1 MTDTVLEMTSDPF
14 TQNRERLNALRLYLI
29 TDRALLPEGQFL
41 AGIESALKGGVR
53 AIQLREKNLPEGEL
67 RTLAR
72 DVLKL
77 TQKYNALLIINHR
90 AELAHDIGADG
101 VHLTESS
108 PAVRKIRKEFPDLLI
123 GKSAHSLQSAL
134 RAQHQKHQKADFITF
149 SPVYDTPSKQQYGPP
164 QGLEKLKQVCVKLD
178 IPVLALGG
186 IDLSRIST
194 VREQGAFGVG
204 LIRGIWESPN
214 IEQETLKYINA
225 LTGENQ

>member
-1 MTDTVLEMTSDPF
+1 MTDTVLEMTSDPS
-14 TQNRERLNALRLYLI
+14 TQNRKRLDALRLYLI
-29 TDRALLPEGQFL
+29 TDRTLLPEDQFL
-41 AGIESALKGGVR
+41 ASIESALKGGVR

-67 RTLAR
+67 RTLAQ

-77 TQKYNALLIINHR
+77 TRQYNALLIINHR

-134 RAQHQKHQKADFITF
+134 RAQHQKADFITF

-164 QGLEKLKQVCVKLD
+164 QGLEKLKQVCAGLD

-204 LIRGIWESPN
+204 LIRGIWNSPDIEHESS
-214 IEQETLKYINA
+214 QYINA
-225 LTGENQ
+225 LTGENK

>member
-1 MTDTVLEMTSDPF
+1 MTETLLEMTSDPS
-14 TQNRERLNALRLYLI
+14 TQNRERLDALRLYLI
-29 TDRALLPEGQFL
+29 TDRVLLPEGQFL
-41 AGIESALKGGVR
+41 AGIEAALKGGVR
-53 AIQLREKNLPEGEL
+53 AIQLREKNLPEDEL
-67 RTLAR
+67 RTLAK

-77 TQKYNALLIINHR
+77 TRQYNALLIINHR

-134 RAQHQKHQKADFITF
+134 RAQHQKADFITF

-164 QGLEKLKQVCVKLD
+164 QGLEKLKQVCAGLD

-194 VREQGAFGVG
+194 VRKQGAFGVG
-204 LIRGIWESPN
+204 LIRGIWNSPN
-214 IEQETLKYINA
+214 IEHESMQYMNA

>member
-1 MTDTVLEMTSDPF
+1 MTETLLEMTSDPS
-14 TQNRERLNALRLYLI
+14 TQNRERLDALRLYLI
-29 TDRALLPEGQFL
+29 TDRTLLPEDQFL

-53 AIQLREKNLPEGEL
+53 AIQLREKNLPEDEL
-67 RTLAR
+67 HTLAR

-77 TQKYNALLIINHR
+77 TRQYNALLIINHR

-134 RAQHQKHQKADFITF
+134 RAQHQKADFITF

-164 QGLEKLKQVCVKLD
+164 QGLEKLKQVCAGLD

-204 LIRGIWESPN
+204 LIRGIWNSPDIEHESL
-214 IEQETLKYINA
+214 QYINA

>member
-1 MTDTVLEMTSDPF
+1 MTETLLEMTSNPS
-14 TQNRERLNALRLYLI
+14 TQNRERLDALRLYLI
-29 TDRALLPEGQFL
+29 TDRVLLPEGQFL
-41 AGIESALKGGVR
+41 AGIEAALKGGVR
-53 AIQLREKNLPEGEL
+53 AIQLREKNLPEDEL
-67 RTLAR
+67 RTLA
-72 DVLKL
+72 
-77 TQKYNALLIINHR
+77 
-90 AELAHDIGADG
+90 LAHDIGADG

-134 RAQHQKHQKADFITF
+134 RAQHQKADFITF

-164 QGLEKLKQVCVKLD
+164 QGLEKLKQVCAGLD

-194 VREQGAFGVG
+194 VRKQGAFGVG
-204 LIRGIWESPN
+204 LIRGIWNSPN
-214 IEQETLKYINA
+214 IEHESMQYMKA

>member
-1 MTDTVLEMTSDPF
+1 MTETLLEMTSDPS
-14 TQNRERLNALRLYLI
+14 TQNRERLDALRLYLI
-29 TDRALLPEGQFL
+29 TDRVLLPEGQFL
-41 AGIESALKGGVR
+41 AGIEAALKGGVR
-53 AIQLREKNLPEGEL
+53 AIQLREKNLPEDEL
-67 RTLAR
+67 RTLAK

-77 TQKYNALLIINHR
+77 TRQYNALLIINHR

-134 RAQHQKHQKADFITF
+134 RAQHQKADFITF

-164 QGLEKLKQVCVKLD
+164 QGLEKLKQVCAGLD

-194 VREQGAFGVG
+194 VRKQGAFGVG
-204 LIRGIWESPN
+204 LIRGIWNSPN
-214 IEQETLKYINA
+214 IEHESMQYMKA